1 MIMKKILY
9 FAVACAGILAISCQ
23 KDSNSND
30 VKEASKGR
38 VVTLSA
44 SVDALKTTYAD
55 DKTFSWVAGD
65 AISVMVSNGE
75 ETKAVEFTTEQSG
88 ASVFFTGTLE
98 EGYDFTGK
106 AFYPSNMSP
115 RDTAGTYALSLPSK
129 ISDTKN
135 PLSAIPLVG
144 ELDGETL
151 YFHTAVGVMKFT
163 VKNIPEPAYYF
174 TLYAKV
180 PLSGEFLLSE
190 DGLIKM
196 DNVVEE
202 KESVMVYS
210 YFKGESE
217 QTFYFPIPVG
227 TLPADGYEVAVET
240 IIEKALVD
248 KVGSVDI
255 KIAPN
260 SLTVVNPITCPDY
273 EPPYTATLKE
283 DWTGEY
289 EDDVLT
295 VSCDASY
302 YVFNL
307 YRASVIQEN
316 LPSTV
321 IDVMSEEPLLY
332 MSYGYTPDQL
342 VNYGYLYNTSP
353 YSTILSSLPEG
364 DFCLFIVGFDS
375 EGNLTGEY
383 GTYYFSNPPTT
394 TSEIMNTTLSKS
406 PRAHSA
412 RPEGLLTSHKL
423 PLAKRGR

>member
-1 MIMKKILY
+1 MKKILY
-9 FAVACAGILAISCQ
+9 FAMACAGILAISCQ

-30 VKEASKGR
+30 VKVASKGR

-115 RDTAGTYALSLPSK
+115 RDTAGTYALNL
-129 ISDTKN
+129 ITGLNDIKN
-135 PLSAIPLVG
+135 PMSRIPLVG

-174 TLYAKV
+174 ALYADV

-196 DNVVEE
+196 ENAVE
-202 KESVMVYS
+202 KKASGMVYS
-210 YFKGESE
+210 YFEKEKE
-217 QTFYFPIPVG
+217 QTFYFPVPVG
-227 TLPADGYEVAVET
+227 TLPAKGYEITVENAVESVF
-240 IIEKALVD
+240 VD

-255 KIAPN
+255 TIAPN

-273 EPPYTATLKE
+273 VSPYKFRE
-283 DWTGEY
+283 DWTVGYEAEDDLITVNCDAPYYYFEVINKEYVEKYGIDTYVDYDGSQIEGLVYKYGIEDLVEY
-289 EDDVLT
+289 EILVDSTPYT
-295 VSCDASY
+295 V
-302 YVFNL
+302 
-307 YRASVIQEN
+307 
-316 LPSTV
+316 
-321 IDVMSEEPLLY
+321 
-332 MSYGYTPDQL
+332 
-342 VNYGYLYNTSP
+342 
-353 YSTILSSLPEG
+353 ILSSWIGASLDPG
-364 DFCLFIVGFDS
+364 DYVVLIIGFDA
-375 EGNLTGEY
+375 EGQATGEY
-383 GTYYFSNPPTT
+383 GTAEITIPG
-394 TSEIMNTTLSKS
+394 TSKASTLSKS
-406 PRAHSA
+406 PRTQSA

-423 PLAKRGR
+423 PLAKRAR

>member
-1 MIMKKILY
+1 MKKILY
-9 FAVACAGILAISCQ
+9 FAIACAGILAISCQ

-30 VKEASKGR
+30 VKVASKGR

-44 SVDALKTTYAD
+44 SVDALKTAYAD

-75 ETKAVEFTTEQSG
+75 ETKAVEFTTEQTG

-115 RDTAGTYALSLPSK
+115 RDTAGTYSLNLITG

-135 PLSAIPLVG
+135 PMSRIPLVG

-174 TLYAKV
+174 TLYANV

-196 DNVVEE
+196 DNAVE
-202 KESVMVYS
+202 KNASGMVYS
-210 YFKGESE
+210 YFEKEKE
-217 QTFYFPIPVG
+217 QTFYFPVPVG
-227 TLPADGYEVAVET
+227 TLPAEGYEITVENAVESVF
-240 IIEKALVD
+240 VD

-255 KIAPN
+255 TIAPN

-273 EPPYTATLKE
+273 VSPYKFRE
-283 DWTGEY
+283 DWTAEY
-289 EDDVLT
+289 EAEDDLIT
-295 VSCDASY
+295 LNCDAPY
-302 YVFNL
+302 FYFEAIKKANVEEYGIDTYV
-307 YRASVIQEN
+307 
-316 LPSTV
+316 
-321 IDVMSEEPLLY
+321 D
-332 MSYGYTPDQL
+332 SYGSDLESLINDYGAETLVEYEYLVDSTPYT
-342 VNYGYLYNTSP
+342 V
-353 YSTILSSLPEG
+353 ILSSWMGATLNPG
-364 DFCLFIVGFDS
+364 DYVVLIVGFNA
-375 EGNLTGEY
+375 EGKATGEY
-383 GTYYFSNPPTT
+383 GAI
-394 TSEIMNTTLSKS
+394 EITIPEASKASSLNKS
-406 PRAHSA
+406 PRTLSA

-423 PLAKRGR
+423 PLAKRAR